1 VSHNVRTDKV
11 AAEDR
16 CRKAADS
23 AAMLQDRLEALTRS
37 AAPEDAGVL
46 DLDCLSWLTKTP
58 RGDVNF
64 KTKYLA
70 KNNFSL

>member
-1 VSHNVRTDKV
+1 
-11 AAEDR
+11 
-16 CRKAADS
+16 
-23 AAMLQDRLEALTRS
+23 MLQDRLEALTRS